1 MALDQDYLFNHVVSR
16 IPTVGARLRAYAALG
31 VSFDD
36 RSSAMI
42 ALGVRM
48 WGGKNL
54 SMGARATL
62 NQECYIDARGGVR
75 IDSDASVSRE
85 VCVFTAEHNLEHPEF
100 DTDVAPVR
108 LGSHCWLG
116 ARAMVLPGV
125 TVGEGAVV
133 AAGAVVTRDVEPY
146 TVVAGVP
153 ARKIRDRPGPMTY
166 ELAWRPSWH

>member
-1 MALDQDYLFNHVVSR
+1 MPLDQDYLFNHVVNR
-16 IPTVGARLRAYAALG
+16 IPMVGLRLSAYSALG

-36 RSSAMI
+36 RSTAMI

-48 WGGKNL
+48 WGGRNL
-54 SMGARATL
+54 SMGARAVV
-62 NQECYIDARGGVR
+62 NQGCYIDARGGVR

-85 VCVFTAEHNLEHPEF
+85 VCVLTAAHDLEDPSF
-100 DTDVAPVR
+100 GAPTAPVR
-108 LGSHCWLG
+108 LSSRCWLG

-153 ARKIRDRPGPMTY
+153 ARVIRERPGPMTY
-166 ELAWRPSWH
+166 ELDWRPGWH